1 MSHLLL
7 RRIVVCGL
15 AMLAAVAAA
24 QGYPPRALPLQSVR
38 PFVSAAETAAF
49 LGLPTPDAVAD
60 NESVLYYRMS
70 DRVWCGAAG
79 AACRNTRHYIIDH
92 NRLRLA
98 ELEAD
103 GQGQYRL
110 LRRGAY
116 ADLVP
121 QDEVAVG
128 GQTHGTLYPALYP
141 LAADKV
147 AVAVLAEE
155 NNYFSGGGSR
165 YQVAD
170 FYTLPPPDAAPAP
183 VGEYRNMPFFM
194 DELYRACFSE
204 QDYARSPHCH
214 EENSG
219 ILRLSISAP
228 DGRQQPYRWHLR
240 WEEKYWPGAVP
251 KSQQRRYST
260 PWRPGLGF
268 HPSAESGVIKKN

>member
-49 LGLPTPDAVAD
+49 LGLPTPDAAAD

-228 DGRQQPYRWHLR
+228 GGRQQPYRWHLR

-268 HPSAESGVIKKN
+268 HPSAESGAIKKD

>member
-49 LGLPTPDAVAD
+49 LGLPTPDAAAD

>member
-49 LGLPTPDAVAD
+49 LGLPTPDAAAD

-103 GQGQYRL
+103 GHVRAIGRARAQRWLAAPLTGFTTIL
-110 LRRGAY
+110 L
-116 ADLVP
+116 L
-121 QDEVAVG
+121 
-128 GQTHGTLYPALYP
+128 PAALP
-141 LAADKV
+141 LA
-147 AVAVLAEE
+147 
-155 NNYFSGGGSR
+155 
-165 YQVAD
+165 
-170 FYTLPPPDAAPAP
+170 
-183 VGEYRNMPFFM
+183 
-194 DELYRACFSE
+194 
-204 QDYARSPHCH
+204 
-214 EENSG
+214 
-219 ILRLSISAP
+219 
-228 DGRQQPYRWHLR
+228 
-240 WEEKYWPGAVP
+240 
-251 KSQQRRYST
+251 
-260 PWRPGLGF
+260 
-268 HPSAESGVIKKN
+268 

>member
-49 LGLPTPDAVAD
+49 LGLPTPDAAAD

-92 NRLRLA
+92 DRLRLA

-170 FYTLPPPDAAPAP
+170 FYTLPPPDTAPAP

>member
-1 MSHLLL
+1 MSHLLF

-49 LGLPTPDAVAD
+49 LGLPTPDAAAD

-228 DGRQQPYRWHLR
+228 GGRQQPYRWHLR

-268 HPSAESGVIKKN
+268 HPSAESGAIKKD

>member
-49 LGLPTPDAVAD
+49 LGLPTPDAAAD

-268 HPSAESGVIKKN
+268 HPHAPR

>member
-1 MSHLLL
+1 MSHLLF

-49 LGLPTPDAVAD
+49 LGLPTPDAAAD

-268 HPSAESGVIKKN
+268 HPSAESGAIKKD

>member
-1 MSHLLL
+1 MSHLLF

-49 LGLPTPDAVAD
+49 LGLPTPDAAAD
-60 NESVLYYRMS
+60 NESVLYYRIS

-92 NRLRLA
+92 DRLRLA

>member
-49 LGLPTPDAVAD
+49 LGLPTPDAAAD

-268 HPSAESGVIKKN
+268 HPSAESGAIKKD

>member
-49 LGLPTPDAVAD
+49 LGLPTPDAAAD
-60 NESVLYYRMS
+60 NESVLYYRIS

-92 NRLRLA
+92 DRLRLA

>member
-49 LGLPTPDAVAD
+49 LGLPTPDAAAD
-60 NESVLYYRMS
+60 NESVLYYRIS

-228 DGRQQPYRWHLR
+228 GGRQQPYRWHLR

>member
-49 LGLPTPDAVAD
+49 LGLPTPDAAAD

-92 NRLRLA
+92 DRLRLA

-268 HPSAESGVIKKN
+268 HPSAESGAIKKD

>member
-49 LGLPTPDAVAD
+49 LGLPTPDAAAD

-92 NRLRLA
+92 DRLRLA

>member
-49 LGLPTPDAVAD
+49 LGLPTPDAAAD

-92 NRLRLA
+92 DRLRLA

-228 DGRQQPYRWHLR
+228 GGRQQPYRWHLR

-268 HPSAESGVIKKN
+268 HPSAESGASKKD

>member
-49 LGLPTPDAVAD
+49 LGLPTPDAAAD

-228 DGRQQPYRWHLR
+228 GGRQQPYRWHLR

>member
-1 MSHLLL
+1 MLHLFVQRLVVYGLTLL
-7 RRIVVCGL
+7 AGV
-15 AMLAAVAAA
+15 AVA

-38 PFVSAAETAAF
+38 PFLSAAETAAL
-49 LGLPTPDAVAD
+49 LGLPPSADAAANNNKD
-60 NESVLYYRMS
+60 NESVLYYRIA
-70 DRVWCGAAG
+70 DKAWCGAG
-79 AACRNTRHYIIDH
+79 STACSNTRRYIIDH
-92 NRLRLA
+92 HHLRMA
-98 ELEAD
+98 ELEAS

-110 LRRGAY
+110 LRRGVY
-116 ADLVP
+116 TDLVP

-128 GQTHGTLYPALYP
+128 GQTHGALYPALYP
-141 LAADKV
+141 LDADTA

-170 FYTLPPPDAAPAP
+170 FYTLPPPNAAPVP
-183 VGEYRNMPFFM
+183 VGDYRNVPFFM

-204 QDYARSPHCH
+204 QDYAKSPHCH

-219 ILRLSISAP
+219 LLRLSISAP
-228 DGRQQPYRWHLR
+228 GGGQQPYRWHLR
-240 WEEKYWPGAVP
+240 WDETYWPGAVP

-268 HPSAESGVIKKN
+268 HPQAPR

>member
-49 LGLPTPDAVAD
+49 LGLPTPDAAAD

-147 AVAVLAEE
+147 AVAVLADE

>member
-1 MSHLLL
+1 MSHLLF

-49 LGLPTPDAVAD
+49 LGLPTPDAAAD

>member
-1 MSHLLL
+1 MSHLLF

-49 LGLPTPDAVAD
+49 LGLPTPDAAAD

-92 NRLRLA
+92 DRLRLA